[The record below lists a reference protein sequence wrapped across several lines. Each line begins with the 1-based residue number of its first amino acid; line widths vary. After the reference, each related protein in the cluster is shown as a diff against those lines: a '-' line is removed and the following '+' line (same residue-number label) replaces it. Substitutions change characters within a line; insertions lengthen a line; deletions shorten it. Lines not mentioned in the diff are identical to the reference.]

1 MSERAKQDC
10 ETLKELKMFDS
21 FRTIQHLYL
30 VYKVPDKD
38 SAALCAVSV
47 RFFIATTNKLLEFG

>member
-1 MSERAKQDC
+1 
-10 ETLKELKMFDS
+10 MFDS

-38 SAALCAVSV
+38 SAALCAISV